1 MTNEVSIF
9 NNRNAVGVRSEQRL
23 TKLGQSLASSS
34 TNRRIQCNIN
44 GTFKKLVN
52 GEQIGSSVRGSI
64 NVIIIAAQ
72 PKVSRVYYAGK
83 YDPNAEAAMPNCWS
97 NTGDVPEA
105 AATDKQHDN
114 CANCPMNVKGSGE
127 NGGRACRFQR
137 RISVLLEGDNSGDI
151 YQMSIPSKS
160 LFGKGTGNEH
170 PFESYIK
177 FLVANG
183 ESPDTVVTTV
193 AFNDEVEGMELLFSP
208 SRPVD
213 DAEFSLVQKAQAR
226 PEAELYTRITVAQ
239 VDGVNKEPKPRIESK
254 PAAPKAKVE
263 VSEEPDEEVEEE
275 PKKRSK
281 TASKPE
287 VKPAASSESLASIL
301 QQWPN

>member
-1 MTNEVSIF
+1 
-9 NNRNAVGVRSEQRL
+9 
-23 TKLGQSLASSS
+23 
-34 TNRRIQCNIN
+34 
-44 GTFKKLVN
+44 
-52 GEQIGSSVRGSI
+52 
-64 NVIIIAAQ
+64 
-72 PKVSRVYYAGK
+72 
-83 YDPNAEAAMPNCWS
+83 
-97 NTGDVPEA
+97 
-105 AATDKQHDN
+105 
-114 CANCPMNVKGSGE
+114 
-127 NGGRACRFQR
+127 
-137 RISVLLEGDNSGDI
+137 
-151 YQMSIPSKS
+151 
-160 LFGKGTGNEH
+160 
-170 PFESYIK
+170 
-177 FLVANG
+177 
-183 ESPDTVVTTV
+183 
-193 AFNDEVEGMELLFSP
+193 MELLFSP